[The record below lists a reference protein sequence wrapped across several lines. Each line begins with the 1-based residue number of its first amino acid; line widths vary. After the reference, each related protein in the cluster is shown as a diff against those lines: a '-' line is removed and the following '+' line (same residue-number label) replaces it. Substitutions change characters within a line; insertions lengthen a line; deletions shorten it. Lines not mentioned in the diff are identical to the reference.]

1 MENIKAVLFDLD
13 GTLIDTE
20 KYYRVCWK
28 KALESFGYKVSD
40 EQVLTLRSL
49 GRPFAP
55 DHIKK
60 LVGDPNADYKAIRAE
75 RSGLMEQMIKEQG
88 IELKKGAVQL
98 LEYLK
103 SKKIITAVST
113 ASDLER
119 TTRYLKH
126 VGIYEYFDK
135 LISCTMVKFGK
146 PAPDVY
152 IYACKG
158 LGLYPCECVA
168 VEDSP
173 NGVKSAFEAGC
184 KVIMVPDQSEPDEET
199 AKMLWKKADSLDKII
214 DIFEGKNKN

>member
-28 KALESFGYKVSD
+28 ETLESFGYKVTD

-60 LVGDPNADYKAIRAE
+60 LVGDPDADYKAIRAK
-75 RSGLMEQMIKEQG
+75 RSKLMEEMIAREG
-88 IELKKGAVQL
+88 IQLKKGAVEL
-98 LEYLK
+98 LEYLR
-103 SKKIITAVST
+103 SKEIITAVST
-113 ASDLER
+113 ASDLDR
-119 TTRYLKH
+119 TTRYLNQ
-126 VGIYEYFDK
+126 VGLYDYFDK
-135 LISCTMVKFGK
+135 LISATMVEYGK

-152 IYACKG
+152 LYACKE
-158 LGLYPCECVA
+158 LGLTPSSCIA

-173 NGVKSAFEAGC
+173 NGVKSAHDAGC
-184 KVIMVPDQSEPDEET
+184 NVIMVPDQTEPDEET
-199 AKMLWKKADSLDKII
+199 MKMLWKKAGSLDEII
-214 DIFEGKNKN
+214 DFLEN

>member
-20 KYYRVCWK
+20 KYYRACWK
-28 KALESFGYKVSD
+28 KAFESFGYNVSD

-60 LVGDPNADYKAIRAE
+60 LIGDENADYKAIRE
-75 RSGLMEQMIKEQG
+75 LRSSLMEEMIKKEG
-88 IELKKGAVQL
+88 IELKKGAEKL

-103 SKKIITAVST
+103 SKEIITAVST

-119 TTRYLKH
+119 TTRYLKQ
-126 VGIYEYFDK
+126 VRIYDYFDK

-152 IYACKG
+152 VYACKE
-158 LGLYPCECVA
+158 LGLNPSECVA

-173 NGVKSAFEAGC
+173 NGVKSAFDAGC
-184 KVIMVPDQSEPDEET
+184 KVIMVPDQTKPDEDTER
-199 AKMLWKKADSLDKII
+199 MLWKKAESLDKII
-214 DIFEGKNKN
+214 DIFENV

>member
-1 MENIKAVLFDLD
+1 MENIKAILFDLD

-28 KALESFGYKVSD
+28 ETLESFGYEVSD

-60 LVGDPNADYKAIRAE
+60 MVGDPNADYKTIRAR
-75 RSGLMEQMIKEQG
+75 RSKLMEEMIAREG
-88 IELKKGAVQL
+88 IQLKKGAIEL

-103 SKKIITAVST
+103 AKDIITAVST

-119 TTRYLKH
+119 TTRYLNQ
-126 VGIYEYFDK
+126 VGLYNYFDK
-135 LISCTMVKFGK
+135 LISCTMVEFGK

-152 IYACKG
+152 LYACKE
-158 LGLYPCECVA
+158 LNLAPSSCIA
-168 VEDSP
+168 IEDSP
-173 NGVKSAFEAGC
+173 NGVKSAFDAGC
-184 KVIMVPDQSEPDEET
+184 KVIMVPDQTDPDEET
-199 AKMLWKKADSLDKII
+199 KKMLWKQAASLDEIVN
-214 DIFEGKNKN
+214 FFKN

>member
-28 KALESFGYKVSD
+28 ETLESFGYKVTD

-60 LVGDPNADYKAIRAE
+60 LVGDPDADYKAIRAK
-75 RSGLMEQMIKEQG
+75 RSKLMEEMIAREG
-88 IELKKGAVQL
+88 IQLKKGAVEL
-98 LEYLK
+98 LEYLR
-103 SKKIITAVST
+103 SKEIITAVST
-113 ASDLER
+113 ASDLDR
-119 TTRYLKH
+119 TTRYLNQ
-126 VGIYEYFDK
+126 VGLYDYFDK
-135 LISCTMVKFGK
+135 LISATMVEYGK

-152 IYACKG
+152 LYACKE
-158 LGLYPCECVA
+158 LGLAPSSCIA

-173 NGVKSAFEAGC
+173 NGVKSAHDAGC
-184 KVIMVPDQSEPDEET
+184 NVIMVPDQTEPDEET
-199 AKMLWKKADSLDKII
+199 MKMLWKKAGSLDEII
-214 DIFEGKNKN
+214 DFLEN

>member
-28 KALESFGYKVSD
+28 ETLESFGYKVTD

-60 LVGDPNADYKAIRAE
+60 LVGDPDADYKAIRAK
-75 RSGLMEQMIKEQG
+75 RSKLMEEMIAREG
-88 IELKKGAVQL
+88 IQLKKGAVEL
-98 LEYLK
+98 LEYLR
-103 SKKIITAVST
+103 SKEIITAVST
-113 ASDLER
+113 ASDLDR
-119 TTRYLKH
+119 TTRYLNQ
-126 VGIYEYFDK
+126 VGLYDYFDK
-135 LISCTMVKFGK
+135 LISATMVEYGK

-152 IYACKG
+152 LYACKE
-158 LGLYPCECVA
+158 LGLVPSSCIA

-173 NGVKSAFEAGC
+173 NGVKSAHDAGC
-184 KVIMVPDQSEPDEET
+184 NVIMVPDQTEPDEET
-199 AKMLWKKADSLDKII
+199 MKMLWKKAGSLDEII
-214 DIFEGKNKN
+214 DFLEN

>member
-20 KYYRVCWK
+20 KYYRACWK
-28 KALESFGYKVSD
+28 KAIESFGYCVSD

-75 RSGLMEQMIKEQG
+75 RSRLMEQMIEEQG
-88 IELKKGAVQL
+88 IALKKGATEL

-103 SKKIITAVST
+103 SKGITTAVST

-119 TTRYLKH
+119 TTRYLKQ

-135 LISCTMVKFGK
+135 LISCTMVKLGK

-152 IYACKG
+152 VYACKE
-158 LGLYPCECVA
+158 LGLDADECVA

-184 KVIMVPDQSEPDEET
+184 KVIMIPDQSEPDEET
-199 AKMLWKKADSLDKII
+199 AKMLWKKAESLDKII
-214 DIFEGKNKN
+214 GIFEEI